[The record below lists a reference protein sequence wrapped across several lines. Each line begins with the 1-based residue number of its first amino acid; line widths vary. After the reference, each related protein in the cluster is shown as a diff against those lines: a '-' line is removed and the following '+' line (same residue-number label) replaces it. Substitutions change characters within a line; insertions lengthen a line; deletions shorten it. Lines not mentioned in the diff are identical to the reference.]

1 MHPMSTLQEQ
11 LQLYHDAICKAREM
25 GLMIPTVVE
34 VADLLIF
41 PAHPKVPT
49 PCQT

>member
-1 MHPMSTLQEQ
+1 VKTPQEK
-11 LQLYHDAICKAREM
+11 LELYHDAIAKAREM

-41 PAHPKVPT
+41 PVHQKSGEAHV
-49 PCQT
+49 